1 MLDNNK
7 SKIKNLRQRLIRFGR
22 KKTKI
27 WYRPPATVSQ
37 FLSGFATTLL
47 YIFLIAIFSYYL
59 KNNVIAQSTTP
70 SSTDN
75 ANQQQIED
83 KQEQIE
89 DLQKKAESYRQMI
102 EMKQNKAQTLQNQI
116 DLMEGQI
123 ASLTSDIVRLQEDIN
138 KTTGE
143 INGLSLQIGEKEED
157 IENKKKILAGVIQS
171 YYETNQDSLVEFFLR
186 NTNLSDF
193 LSQSDYAA
201 QTSAKVDEV
210 LTTVI
215 IARDELSSDRKDLQ
229 KKNDEQRERQGK
241 IMEKKRSLDNEQVSK
256 EDLLSQTQG
265 EEQKYQ
271 DLLVRVE
278 EQKQELLGDISE
290 LSQERSSELAAVEAT
305 LEKPKSGLASTSWYF
320 SQRDSRW
327 GDPHIGFSNTLMKSY
342 GCAVT
347 AVSMVFRF
355 HGIDI
360 NPGSLAQQ
368 PIFYHDLIVWPQSW
382 KGVSLASSTGHGNID
397 WDTVDKEIKND
408 NPVIVFVK
416 ATKRGAGHYVVIHGK
431 DKNGE
436 YVVHDPYWGSN
447 IFLSSTKAYVG
458 ALYGSGVT
466 IDQMIIYH

>member
-1 MLDNNK
+1 MK
-7 SKIKNLRQRLIRFGR
+7 TKNLKF
-22 KKTKI
+22 KI
-27 WYRPPATVSQ
+27 LNFKFRCRY
-37 FLSGFATTLL
+37 ATTIL
-47 YIFLIAIFSYYL
+47 YIFLILVLSNCL
-59 KNNVIAQSTTP
+59 KYNVLAQSTTTNTP
-70 SSTDN
+70 NSTDN
-75 ANQQQIED
+75 ANQQQIQD
-83 KQEQIE
+83 KQQQIE
-89 DLQKKAESYRQMI
+89 DLRKKAESYRQMI

-123 ASLTSDIVRLQEDIN
+123 ASLTSDVTKLQQEID
-138 KTTGE
+138 KTGSE
-143 INGLSLQIGEKEED
+143 IGNLSIQIEGKEKD
-157 IENKKKILAGVIQS
+157 IENKKKILAGVLQS

-186 NTNLSDF
+186 NTNLSEF

-210 LTTVI
+210 LTAVI
-215 IARDELSSDRKDLQ
+215 NARDELNNDRKELQ
-229 KKNDEQRERQGK
+229 KKNDDQKERQGK
-241 IMEKKRSLDNEQVSK
+241 IMEKKHSLDSEQTSK
-256 EDLLSQTQG
+256 EDLLSQTNG

-271 DLLVRVE
+271 DLLARVE

-290 LSQERSSELAAVEAT
+290 LSAEKSSELAAIEAT

-327 GDPHIGFSNTLMKSY
+327 GDQHIGFSNTLMKSY

-347 AVSMVFRF
+347 AVAMVFRY

-360 NPGSLAQQ
+360 NPGTLAQQ

-382 KGVSLASSTGHGNID
+382 KGVNLVSSHTHGNID
-397 WDTVDKEIKND
+397 WDVVDQELKNK

-416 ATKRGAGHYVVIHGK
+416 ATRRGAGHYVVIHDK

-458 ALYGSGVT
+458 ALYGSGVVV
-466 IDQMIIYH
+466 DQMIIYH